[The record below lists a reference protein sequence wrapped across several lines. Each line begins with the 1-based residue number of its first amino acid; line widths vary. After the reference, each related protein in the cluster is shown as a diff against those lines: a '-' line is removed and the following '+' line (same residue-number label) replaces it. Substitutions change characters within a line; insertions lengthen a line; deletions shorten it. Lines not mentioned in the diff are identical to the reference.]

1 MHKKSSSQRTLQRG
15 LLQHQ
20 AQQAAAVQAHQPSQ
34 RLLVLRGWVLK
45 RNDEQHPSRLLRSVR
60 RRRRRRRS
68 MWLSAAAAAATASRG
83 LQKLQLAPSV
93 VPAHSQR

>member
-1 MHKKSSSQRTLQRG
+1 MHMKAPSQRTLQRG

-34 RLLVLRGWVLK
+34 RLLALRGWVLK
-45 RNDEQHPSRLLRSVR
+45 RNDEQHPGRLLRSVL
-60 RRRRRRRS
+60 RRRS
-68 MWLSAAAAAATASRG
+68 MWLSAKAAAATPSRG
-83 LQKLQLAPSV
+83 LQKLQLAPGM